1 MVDTPLNQSP
11 AARSAPSVGAYNIT
25 AAMVSDAVDLTI
37 QPKAI
42 DVVNDSSSTVVVV
55 FSPLGAGGTC
65 AARVRAGE
73 ARRIDCA
80 IGRIWNT
87 GSTGLS
93 AGLTAGTVE
102 IVAYFG

>member
-1 MVDTPLNQSP
+1 MVDSPLIQSP

-37 QPKAI
+37 PPKAI
-42 DVVNDSSSTVVVV
+42 DVVNDTASTVLVV
-55 FSPLGAGGTC
+55 FSPLGAGDTC
-65 AARVRAGE
+65 TARVRAGE

-80 IGRIWNT
+80 IGRIWAT
-87 GSTGLS
+87 DSTGLS

-102 IVAYFG
+102 IIGYFG